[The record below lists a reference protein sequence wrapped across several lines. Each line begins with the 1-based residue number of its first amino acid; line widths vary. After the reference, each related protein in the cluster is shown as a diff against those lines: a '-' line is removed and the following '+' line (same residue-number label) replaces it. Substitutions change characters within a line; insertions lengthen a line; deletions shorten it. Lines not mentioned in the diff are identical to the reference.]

1 MCNGVYFSWAAS
13 IKFNFPSEMRK
24 PVFSVMF
31 GQLTSLQNF
40 FVKSAKNVY
49 SKTVNRLSRN
59 RQADNQNRNMP
70 NSVELNVNVN
80 TNVNIIH
87 KNDDGKNYRYD
98 RPQIPNL

>member
-1 MCNGVYFSWAAS
+1 
-13 IKFNFPSEMRK
+13 
-24 PVFSVMF
+24 MF

-87 KNDDGKNYRYD
+87 KNFYLYFAKCLNC
-98 RPQIPNL
+98 NHLFF